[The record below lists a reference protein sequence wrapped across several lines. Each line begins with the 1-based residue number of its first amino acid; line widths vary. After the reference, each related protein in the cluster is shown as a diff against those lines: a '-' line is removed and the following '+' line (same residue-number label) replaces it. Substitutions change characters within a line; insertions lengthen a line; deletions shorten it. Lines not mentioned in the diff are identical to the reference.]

1 MATSRWCE
9 RLGVDVILSKN
20 DIKGDD
26 GTLSEPGIKEVNQ
39 FWINRKSD
47 GKYGEQVVGS
57 QVKGCIPEATL
68 TEFNPRLL
76 RQIEVLAEVAADP
89 KRLGQYY
96 LDQKDKQR
104 KVLTATGNDQDD
116 RPDWLYD
123 VLKADSFG
131 QLDQFSKVN
140 YELDRYLRGERVD
153 LAVGGIYIPSAMAQ
167 HHDQLMP
174 WEVCNKDLPHGA
186 IVAYYRSPFPNVGAA
201 AIAINNT
208 EILKQN
214 DLEAFRKE
222 GVAYLNP
229 WTAKHVAI
237 TDFDKDANGY
247 FIGYLPAVEDLPTR
261 IRAELAGV
269 GEQPSAEQ
277 YEAGRSLFG
286 RLIAQMQMEPDQ
298 ALIRSSDF
306 PVAVAEIIDRNAPE
320 RKPPEVVKQ
329 QKVKHTWNQ
338 GKESLSQA
346 TWRAWEVTANNPT
359 GKVANAGMILQ
370 SLALETQYI
379 AVDQKE
385 PLLVQI
391 STHYKKLLESNVP
404 IPDDQTLITNGFPAY
419 GFRER
424 MDAIAQTTK
433 RLPLL
438 QAAEQRHQ
446 FVEEQLLEVHHLL
459 TDVVDGPNAVNLQT
473 AVDTAKSSKGIDE
486 SIQAFAK
493 ALAHKPHELRQ
504 HQKDTTIYTSGK
516 LMPTNTQEPI
526 GWGVEAANQFYEATQ
541 LAEYPN
547 EAFRDLFPKD
557 FTPEQEEKALAIVQ
571 TYNGLVKQA
580 IKAKERLHEKRPEDQ
595 QPTLIL
601 TSPKTGKQ
609 LTLQRICDIN
619 PDDSLVWQ
627 TTGKTDW
634 QTFIEANPSVT
645 KNNPERFIVQRV
657 LEGEDG
663 VETRVP
669 LGFVSPE
676 SAAEHNFEDRLKQ
689 HYRIPISNP
698 VLQFRP
704 PLVLQSDAREQLAK
718 AAYYLQ
724 AAAETIPAEERMAY
738 ASAMWRQSSGMGIV
752 LKTFTSE
759 VCQQLQT
766 VPELTLTGIQRDT
779 NEAGRIP
786 DGEYTVR
793 FSQYDYE
800 TKAGETRTAQSIAIV
815 EADGTERQFGAIDPR
830 SVRLSLGTTCKA
842 EVATPLADKVTAQ
855 TQSGTITIRKI
866 LEHDL
871 RDHTWQ
877 AESATLYVGYQD
889 KAAISASHN
898 SVGIA
903 QVEVDGIRK
912 TLGVIDA
919 ASERKLRNFGALR
932 PGRFQ
937 KAQAVL
943 NREPG
948 NIAQLRVV
956 ELVAHPLGRSVQ
968 HIGDYV
974 DGRVMPFSQ
983 AQIAQAQP
991 VQAKPESPSI
1001 TPEQGYAPSRQ
1012 ELLDWYTAIKAREDV
1027 SRLEGIKALGN
1038 RLRQFYNQE
1047 QGNPSGNAS
1056 PPPDFRTSEVT
1067 ISVNERKTMRR
1078 EVTNFRSAIRH
1089 LQAVENLQVTQAER

>member
-76 RQIEVLAEVAADP
+76 GQIEALAEVAVDP

-104 KVLTATGNDQDD
+104 KVVTATGNDQGD

-131 QLDQFSKVN
+131 QLDQFSKIN

-186 IVAYYRSPFPNVGAA
+186 IVAYYRSPFPNVGAD

-424 MDAIAQTTK
+424 MDAIAQSTE

-547 EAFRDLFPKD
+547 EAFRDLFP
-557 FTPEQEEKALAIVQ
+557 
-571 TYNGLVKQA
+571 
-580 IKAKERLHEKRPEDQ
+580 
-595 QPTLIL
+595 
-601 TSPKTGKQ
+601 
-609 LTLQRICDIN
+609 
-619 PDDSLVWQ
+619 
-627 TTGKTDW
+627 
-634 QTFIEANPSVT
+634 
-645 KNNPERFIVQRV
+645 RV
-657 LEGEDG
+657 
-663 VETRVP
+663 
-669 LGFVSPE
+669 
-676 SAAEHNFEDRLKQ
+676 
-689 HYRIPISNP
+689 
-698 VLQFRP
+698 RP
-704 PLVLQSDAREQLAK
+704 PLDLIIQS
-718 AAYYLQ
+718 
-724 AAAETIPAEERMAY
+724 
-738 ASAMWRQSSGMGIV
+738 
-752 LKTFTSE
+752 
-759 VCQQLQT
+759 
-766 VPELTLTGIQRDT
+766 
-779 NEAGRIP
+779 
-786 DGEYTVR
+786 
-793 FSQYDYE
+793 
-800 TKAGETRTAQSIAIV
+800 
-815 EADGTERQFGAIDPR
+815 
-830 SVRLSLGTTCKA
+830 
-842 EVATPLADKVTAQ
+842 
-855 TQSGTITIRKI
+855 
-866 LEHDL
+866 
-871 RDHTWQ
+871 
-877 AESATLYVGYQD
+877 
-889 KAAISASHN
+889 
-898 SVGIA
+898 
-903 QVEVDGIRK
+903 
-912 TLGVIDA
+912 
-919 ASERKLRNFGALR
+919 
-932 PGRFQ
+932 
-937 KAQAVL
+937 
-943 NREPG
+943 
-948 NIAQLRVV
+948 
-956 ELVAHPLGRSVQ
+956 
-968 HIGDYV
+968 
-974 DGRVMPFSQ
+974 
-983 AQIAQAQP
+983 
-991 VQAKPESPSI
+991 
-1001 TPEQGYAPSRQ
+1001 
-1012 ELLDWYTAIKAREDV
+1012 
-1027 SRLEGIKALGN
+1027 
-1038 RLRQFYNQE
+1038 
-1047 QGNPSGNAS
+1047 
-1056 PPPDFRTSEVT
+1056 
-1067 ISVNERKTMRR
+1067 
-1078 EVTNFRSAIRH
+1078 
-1089 LQAVENLQVTQAER
+1089 